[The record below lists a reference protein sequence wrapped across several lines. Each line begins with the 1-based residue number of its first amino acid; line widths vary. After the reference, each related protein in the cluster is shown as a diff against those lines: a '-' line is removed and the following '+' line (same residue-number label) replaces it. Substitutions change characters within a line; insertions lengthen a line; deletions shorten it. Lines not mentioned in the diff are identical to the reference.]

1 MEKKREISWFRAGK
15 KKDIVKLR
23 YYPENCETI
32 SRPRVG
38 KGWTDSEADIFVS
51 QLKGIQDLYDDHKR
65 HDDPVYSGVDDL
77 AYKMWFGDDKPHHLK
92 VKDDQVEQQSNGA
105 SLVFEKL
112 IGHDKRDSIIQKQAA
127 ELKQLKEQVQTLT
140 DKLTLYEGD
149 IRVQQAETARKL
161 PDNDKALKK
170 YYTDIK
176 TERALSNFKG
186 WTNKNGFTVNDS
198 AKYQVVM
205 RLKKYFGDRNLL
217 MLDCK
222 DITEYLQV
230 YIGKEERPNPAT
242 SWNRER
248 RTISYF
254 YKWAQFEYNC
264 QSPMPGTKTK
274 SDKDNNHEI
283 EWLNLNEIKFLLD
296 YINTGN
302 KELDL
307 YWRTATAIMCF
318 AGLSAHEL
326 RALHTSNVDL
336 DKMIICVRP
345 CEIAKVSLKN
355 IKRNRNIMIN
365 DLLKP
370 YIEAYLKTKFPSK
383 HLFID
388 LRFKDN
394 RPWNKKGFSWA
405 INGEACKNKPGVFP
419 DEINDKNCGCL
430 ILRRSFGSL
439 MIRSGK
445 TFAEVAALMGNSIN
459 MVELHYGRLKAN
471 EVDSSID
478 VSKLLKE
485 PKLSKITELKTF

>member
-1 MEKKREISWFRAGK
+1 MIDEKERKVSWFKAGRK
-15 KKDIVKLR
+15 KEIFKLR
-23 YYPENCETI
+23 IYPKNSEII
-32 SRPRVG
+32 SRPSLGRI
-38 KGWTDSEADIFVS
+38 SEAEADYIVLE
-51 QLKGIQDLYDDHKR
+51 LKKIQKLYRTHKKFN
-65 HDDPVYSGVDDL
+65 DPVYRDIDL
-77 AYKMWFGDDKPHHLK
+77 TAYTIWFGLKEKPAHLSVDTDKP
-92 VKDDQVEQQSNGA
+92 VKAKSNITELA
-105 SLVFEKL
+105 SLNAIV
-112 IGHDKRDSIIQKQAA
+112 QKQAA
-127 ELKQLKEQVQTLT
+127 EIKQLKTDLQTAL
-140 DKLTLYEGD
+140 DRVKLYEGD
-149 IRVQQAETARKL
+149 IRVKQSETERNL

-186 WTNKNGFTVNDS
+186 WTNKDGFTPNDS

-217 MLDCK
+217 MLDSK

-230 YIGKEERPNPAT
+230 YIGAKERPNPAT

-254 YKWAQFEYNC
+254 YKWAQFEYDC
-264 QSPMPGTKTK
+264 QSPMSGTKTK

-283 EWLNLNEIKFLLD
+283 EWLDLNEIDFLMN

-302 KELDL
+302 NELDI
-307 YWRTATAIMCF
+307 YWRAATAIMCF

-326 RALHTSNVDL
+326 RALHTSNVDF
-336 DKMIICVRP
+336 DKMVIRVKP

-355 IKRNRNIMIN
+355 GKRKRNIMIN
-365 DLLKP
+365 KKLKP
-370 YIEAYLKTKFPSK
+370 HIEAYLKNKFPSK
-383 HLFID
+383 HLFVD

-394 RPWNKKGFSWA
+394 RPWNKKGFTSA
-405 INGEACKNKPGVFP
+405 INGEACKNIDGIFP

-430 ILRRSFGSL
+430 ILRRTFGSL

-485 PKLSKITELKTF
+485 PKLSKITELKSF